1 MSSSNHLFLLFL
13 LLVILPLAVLLSKL
27 IRGNSRAWAPRP
39 IQAPRTAHETL
50 PPTTMSEAFNPQRD
64 ENDRWKALIGE
75 SETAI
80 KQYLVP
86 RIHMN
91 LDIFIRCIT
100 FRVFLVVF
108 LGVDPN
114 TLVFGRLEQVTT
126 ALSYFYGDAQGRNA
140 LPPDVQGILNEWL
153 PREQFPSSLDRILP
167 AYEALWRIVAT
178 LVVMCEDDQ
187 TKDLRWMML
196 DFRDNPWDRQY
207 RSSFRA
213 DGKSV
218 AAITDEVV
226 GRVTPIAR
234 SQHAA
239 TSTWPL
245 SCIQYASA
253 SGPNGWKLSNGA
265 GGAEIC
271 GVVGVQGRWSDW
283 AALWNIW

>member
-1 MSSSNHLFLLFL
+1 
-13 LLVILPLAVLLSKL
+13 
-27 IRGNSRAWAPRP
+27 
-39 IQAPRTAHETL
+39 
-50 PPTTMSEAFNPQRD
+50 
-64 ENDRWKALIGE
+64 
-75 SETAI
+75 
-80 KQYLVP
+80 
-86 RIHMN
+86 MN

-114 TLVFGRLEQVTT
+114 TLVFGRLERVTT
-126 ALSYFYGDAQGRNA
+126 ALSYFYDDAQGRNA
-140 LPPDVQGILNEWL
+140 LPLDVQGILNEWL
-153 PREQFPSSLDRILP
+153 PRERFPSSLDRILP

-187 TKDLRWMML
+187 TRDLRWVML

-218 AAITDEVV
+218 ATITDEVV
-226 GRVTPIAR
+226 GHVTPIAR

-253 SGPNGWKLSNGA
+253 SGLM
-265 GGAEIC
+265 
-271 GVVGVQGRWSDW
+271 VGNSPTVQEGLKF
-283 AALWNIW
+283 AALLASKVLGRIGLHFGISGDSNTPGSQASPWEQRKIFEINRSSSHLSVNVVESRSHASTSRQVH